1 MEALAL
7 NHMPKTDVQ
16 LKTKV
21 ALEEQLST
29 GYKLATIVIM
39 GSGLIAFALFTTIWK
54 LKV

>member
-1 MEALAL
+1 
-7 NHMPKTDVQ
+7 MPKTDVQ
-16 LKTKV
+16 LKTKTKV